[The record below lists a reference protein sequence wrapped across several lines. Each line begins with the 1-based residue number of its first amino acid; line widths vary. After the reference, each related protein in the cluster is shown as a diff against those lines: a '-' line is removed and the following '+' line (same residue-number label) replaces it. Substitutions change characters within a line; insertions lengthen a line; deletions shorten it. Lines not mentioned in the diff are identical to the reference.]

1 MADLNEPEFRT
12 LLDKAQ
18 IHDALMRYSR
28 GVDRG
33 DGELVMSVFSPD
45 ATLDYGRGPMSPAAL
60 AEGIARMTAT
70 GTMHFIGN
78 EYIEVDGDTAY
89 GETYFIS
96 YATITD
102 QGPPA
107 TRSRGGRYLDRFERR
122 DGGWKIV
129 HRLLVDEWSRLD
141 ELQGPITPP
150 AGRVGLRSKDDPVYT
165 FQAGGGEPALR
176 AAMVS
181 GRAI

>member
-1 MADLNEPEFRT
+1 MVGELNQAELRT

-33 DGELVMSVFSPD
+33 DGELVMSCFHPD
-45 ATLDYGRGPMSPAAL
+45 ATLDYGRGPMSAAAL
-60 AEGIARMTAT
+60 AQGIATMTAT
-70 GTMHFIGN
+70 GAMHFIGN
-78 EYIEVDGDTAY
+78 EHVEVDGDIAY

-102 QGPPA
+102 SGQPA

-122 DGGWKIV
+122 DGQWKIAR
-129 HRLLVDEWSRLD
+129 RLLVDEWSRLD
-141 ELQGPITPP
+141 SLPAPTAPP
-150 AGRVGLRSKDDPVYT
+150 PGRVGLRSKDDPVYT
-165 FQAGGGEPALR
+165 FRNGG
-176 AAMVS
+176 
-181 GRAI
+181 

>member
-1 MADLNEPEFRT
+1 MMAELNQAEFRA

-33 DGELVMSVFSPD
+33 DRELVMSVFHPE
-45 ATLDYGRGPMSPAAL
+45 ATLDMGRGPMPTAAL
-60 AEGIARMTAT
+60 AEGIAKMTAT

-78 EYIEVDGDTAY
+78 EYVEVDGDTAY
-89 GETYFIS
+89 SETYFIS

-102 QGPPA
+102 SGQPV

-122 DGGWKIV
+122 DGEWKIAR
-129 HRLLVDEWSRLD
+129 RLLVDEWSRLD
-141 ELQGPITPP
+141 ELPAPMGPPP
-150 AGRVGLRSKDDPVYT
+150 GRVGLRSKDDPVYT
-165 FQAGGGEPALR
+165 FR
-176 AAMVS
+176 AE
-181 GRAI
+181 G

>member
-1 MADLNEPEFRT
+1 MGELNQAELRT

-33 DGELVMSVFSPD
+33 DGELVVSCFHSD
-45 ATLDYGRGPMSPAAL
+45 ATLDMGRGPMSAAAL
-60 AEGIARMTAT
+60 AEGIATMTAT
-70 GTMHFIGN
+70 GAMHFIGN
-78 EYIEVDGDTAY
+78 EYVEVDGDIAY

-102 QGPPA
+102 SGQPA

-122 DGGWKIV
+122 DGQWKIAR
-129 HRLLVDEWSRLD
+129 RLLVDEWSRLD
-141 ELQGPITPP
+141 DLPAPGPPP
-150 AGRVGLRSKDDPVYT
+150 SAGHVGLRSKDDPVYT
-165 FQAGGGEPALR
+165 FRNGG
-176 AAMVS
+176 
-181 GRAI
+181 

>member
-1 MADLNEPEFRT
+1 VLSELHEAELRT

-33 DGELVMSVFSPD
+33 DGELVISVFHPD
-45 ATLDYGRGPMSPAAL
+45 ATLDMGRGPMPPAAL
-60 AEGIARMTAT
+60 AEGITKMTAT

-78 EYIEVDGDTAY
+78 EYVEVDGDTAY
-89 GETYFIS
+89 SETYFIS

-102 QGPPA
+102 SDKSA

-122 DGGWKIV
+122 NGQWKIAR
-129 HRLLVDEWSRLD
+129 RLLVDEWSRIDDL
-141 ELQGPITPP
+141 PASMAPP
-150 AGRVGLRSKDDPVYT
+150 AGRAGLRSKDDPVYT
-165 FQAGGGEPALR
+165 FRNGD
-176 AAMVS
+176 
-181 GRAI
+181 

>member
-1 MADLNEPEFRT
+1 MVGKLNQAELRT

-33 DGELVMSVFSPD
+33 DGELVMSCFHPD
-45 ATLDYGRGPMSPAAL
+45 ATLDMGRGPMSAAAL
-60 AEGIARMTAT
+60 AEGIAKMTAT
-70 GTMHFIGN
+70 GAMHFIGN
-78 EYIEVDGDTAY
+78 EYVEVDGDTAY

-102 QGPPA
+102 SGHPA

-122 DGGWKIV
+122 DGQWKIAR
-129 HRLLVDEWSRLD
+129 RLLVDEWSRLD
-141 ELQGPITPP
+141 DLPAPGPPP
-150 AGRVGLRSKDDPVYT
+150 SAGHVGLRSKDDPVYT
-165 FQAGGGEPALR
+165 FRNGD
-176 AAMVS
+176 
-181 GRAI
+181 